1 MAFTSSFLM
10 AVVQLGFR
18 LEYLK
23 MASQLFNNSWM
34 ALEILFF
41 VISRKELWKMM
52 FMKYIPLLPPL
63 RNL

>member
-1 MAFTSSFLM
+1 M